1 MDSADLE
8 EETADLSTALRSCP
22 NEQNQWVPHIW
33 PDFGQMW
40 EGTDVGAKAPIAPE
54 DFQGEISEFPHL
66 AKTRPDMGHP
76 RPWYRNIPP
85 RFPSTP
91 TGDHKVVDPSL
102 NLPQGKSSDR
112 DDKFVATRRRFRR
125 SKRESIKL
133 RSASLIVCIGYA
145 LGGHGQTLPEGKG
158 KAEFQKV
165 CGNCHSVSMATSQR
179 MDQAQWT
186 GVVNDMV
193 GRGAQGTQQDF
204 DNIIAYLTA
213 NFGAGKPATAAV
225 SPSPANVP
233 ATAPLSEAEIAKA
246 TGLMKANGC
255 LSCHRI
261 GDMGSYVGPNLSNIG
276 ASRSAEDIQAA
287 LVSPGKD
294 VRPEN
299 RSVRLVTKDGK
310 VVTGRILNH
319 DGFSVQIIDSESQL
333 RSFQKANL
341 REFTI
346 VTANPMPS
354 YADKMSTQDIT
365 GLVHYLSSL
374 KGSGDE

>member
-8 EETADLSTALRSCP
+8 KGTADLSTALRSGP

-40 EGTDVGAKAPIAPE
+40 EGTNVGARVPIAPK

-76 RPWYRNIPP
+76 RPWYRN
-85 RFPSTP
+85 R
-91 TGDHKVVDPSL
+91 
-102 NLPQGKSSDR
+102 
-112 DDKFVATRRRFRR
+112 
-125 SKRESIKL
+125 KL

-145 LGGHGQTLPEGKG
+145 LGGWGQTLPEGKG
-158 KAEFQKV
+158 KAEFQKI
-165 CGNCHSVSMATSQR
+165 CSSCHSVSMATSQG
-179 MDQAQWT
+179 MDKAQWT

-213 NFGAGKPATAAV
+213 NFGTGKPATPV
-225 SPSPANVP
+225 SPSLANVP
-233 ATAPLSEAEIAKA
+233 ATASLSEAEIAKA
-246 TGLMKANGC
+246 TGLVKANGC

-261 GDMGSYVGPNLSNIG
+261 GNMGSYVGPNLSDIG
-276 ASRSAEDIQAA
+276 ANRSAEDIQAA

-294 VRPEN
+294 VHPEN
-299 RSVRLVTKDGK
+299 RSVRLVTKEGK
-310 VVTGRILNH
+310 VVTGRILNQ
-319 DGFSVQIIDSESQL
+319 DGFSVQIVDSESQL
-333 RSFQKANL
+333 RSFQKASL

-374 KGSGDE
+374 KGSGNE